1 MVSDISLR
9 ENKMIKIS
17 EQLRKYF
24 VTISIL
30 SIAFITITSNLS
42 INYFFSDYIRDSR
55 SRDDLKV
62 VQYVE
67 RVFSDYKE
75 LNSHSLMN
83 IMHYAF
89 SEDVVI
95 QIRDKNNN
103 ISWNS
108 STFGIM
114 YGMVDEYSSD
124 EGKFSFRSYP
134 LTYNNSQIG
143 TIDVGRP
150 KSIISNI
157 EDEKFL
163 ITINSIFAIAS
174 ILTLII
180 AFRSSNSIS
189 KKFLNPIYVIKENAK
204 LIEQGK
210 YKNLK
215 EVETNTVELYELS
228 ISVKELAERLNSQ
241 ESLRKRMTTDI
252 AHELRT
258 PLAAIRSHIEAFLD
272 GVWEPN
278 DEKLSVIHGEIIRLT
293 KLINELSELSIVEDD
308 EINLKLSNVDISST
322 LNNIIESYEPMFL
335 DKNINIDK
343 NIQNDVN
350 FMGDIDYLK
359 RIFVNIISNA
369 IKYTNENGSVSVSLE
384 QIKDKIK
391 IIVKDTGIGIPK
403 EDLKYIFERFYRSD
417 LSRNRHTGGTGIGL
431 TITKALVE
439 AHGGTI
445 KIDSE
450 VGKGTN
456 VIVEFNR

>member
-1 MVSDISLR
+1 
-9 ENKMIKIS
+9 MIKIS

-30 SIAFITITSNLS
+30 SIVFITITSNLS

-67 RVFSDYKE
+67 RVYSDYKE

-114 YGMVDEYSSD
+114 YGMVDEYSND
-124 EGKFSFRSYP
+124 EGNFSFRSYP
-134 LTYNNSQIG
+134 LAYNGVQIG

-163 ITINSIFAIAS
+163 ITINSIFAAAS

-180 AFRSSNSIS
+180 AIRSSTHIS
-189 KKFLNPIYVIKENAK
+189 NKFLNPIYTIKENAK

-210 YKNLK
+210 YKTLND
-215 EVETNTVELYELS
+215 VNTNTFELHELS
-228 ISVKELAERLNSQ
+228 VSVKELAERLNYQ

-258 PLAAIRSHIEAFLD
+258 PLAAIQSHIEAFMD

-278 DEKLSVIHGEIIRLT
+278 DERLSVIHGEIIRLT

-335 DKNINIDK
+335 DKNININK
-343 NIQNDVN
+343 NMQNDVN
-350 FMGDIDYLK
+350 LMGDMDYLK

-384 QIKDKIK
+384 QIKDKIR

-417 LSRNRHTGGTGIGL
+417 LSRNRQTGGTGIGL

>member
-1 MVSDISLR
+1 
-9 ENKMIKIS
+9 MIKIS

-30 SIAFITITSNLS
+30 SIAFITITSNIS

-67 RVFSDYKE
+67 RVYSDYKE

-95 QIRDKNNN
+95 QIRDKDNN

-114 YGMVDEYSSD
+114 YGMVDEYSND
-124 EGKFSFRSYP
+124 EGNFSFRSYP
-134 LTYNNSQIG
+134 LAYNGVQIG

-163 ITINSIFAIAS
+163 ITINSIFAAAS

-180 AFRSSNSIS
+180 AIRSSTHIS
-189 KKFLNPIYVIKENAK
+189 NKFLNPIYTIKENAK

-210 YKNLK
+210 YKTLND
-215 EVETNTVELYELS
+215 VNTNTFELHELS
-228 ISVKELAERLNSQ
+228 VSVKELAERLNNQ

-258 PLAAIRSHIEAFLD
+258 PLAAIQSHIEAFMD

-278 DEKLSVIHGEIIRLT
+278 DERLSVIHGEIIRLT
-293 KLINELSELSIVEDD
+293 KLINELSELSIVEED
-308 EINLKLSNVDISST
+308 EINLKLSTVDLSET
-322 LNNIIESYEPMFL
+322 LNEIMDSYEPMFL
-335 DKNINIDK
+335 DKNISVNK

-350 FMGDIDYLK
+350 LMGDMDYLK
-359 RIFVNIISNA
+359 RIFVNILSNS
-369 IKYTNENGSVSVSLE
+369 IKYTNEYGFVSVSLE
-384 QIKDKIK
+384 EIKDKIR

-403 EDLKYIFERFYRSD
+403 EDIKYIFERFYRSD
-417 LSRNRHTGGTGIGL
+417 LSRNRQTGGTGIGL

>member
-134 LTYNNSQIG
+134 FTYNNSQIG

-258 PLAAIRSHIEAFLD
+258 PLAAIQSHIEAFLD

-335 DKNINIDK
+335 DKNININK

-350 FMGDIDYLK
+350 FMGDMDYLK

-384 QIKDKIK
+384 QIKDKIR

>member
-1 MVSDISLR
+1 
-9 ENKMIKIS
+9 MIKIS

-24 VTISIL
+24 VMISIL
-30 SIAFITITSNLS
+30 SIAFITISSNIG

-67 RVFSDYKE
+67 RVYSDYEE

-89 SEDVVI
+89 SEDVII

-108 STFGIM
+108 SSYGTL
-114 YGMVDEYSSD
+114 YGMVDEYGNN
-124 EGKFSFRSYP
+124 EANFSFRSYP
-134 LTYNNSQIG
+134 FIYNESEIG

-157 EDEKFL
+157 EDEKF
-163 ITINSIFAIAS
+163 IVTINSIFALAS
-174 ILTLII
+174 VLTFIF
-180 AFRSSNSIS
+180 AVRSSTRIS
-189 KKFLNPIYVIKENAK
+189 KKFLNPIYAIKENAK

-210 YKNLK
+210 YKSLNDIN
-215 EVETNTVELYELS
+215 TNTFELYELS
-228 ISVKELAERLNSQ
+228 VSVKELAERLNYQ
-241 ESLRKRMTTDI
+241 EHLRKRMTTDI

-258 PLAAIRSHIEAFLD
+258 PIAAIQSHIEAFMD

-278 DEKLSVIHGEIIRLT
+278 DERLSVIHGEIIRLT
-293 KLINELSELSIVEDD
+293 KLIDELSELSIVEDD
-308 EINLKLSNVDISST
+308 EINLKLSTINLSVVLNDI
-322 LNNIIESYEPMFL
+322 IDSYEPMFL
-335 DKNINIDK
+335 DKNINLNK
-343 NIQNDVN
+343 KIQNEVYM
-350 FMGDIDYLK
+350 MGDMDYLK
-359 RIFVNIISNA
+359 RIFVNILSNA
-369 IKYTNENGSVSVSLE
+369 IKYTNENGSASIFLE
-384 QIKDKIK
+384 KIKDKIR
-391 IIVKDTGIGIPK
+391 ITVNDTGIGIPK

-417 LSRNRHTGGTGIGL
+417 LSRNRQTGGTGIGL

-439 AHGGTI
+439 AHEGTI

-450 VGKGTN
+450 VGKGTS
-456 VIVEFNR
+456 VIIEFNR

>member
-1 MVSDISLR
+1 MGLVINLK
-9 ENKMIKIS
+9 ENNMIKIS

-24 VTISIL
+24 VTISII
-30 SIAFITITSNLS
+30 SIAFITVTSNIG
-42 INYFFSDYIRDSR
+42 INYFFSDYIRNSR

-67 RVFSDYKE
+67 RVYKDYEE

-89 SEDVVI
+89 SEDVII

-108 STFGIM
+108 SAFGTS
-114 YGMVDEYSSD
+114 YGMIDEYSND
-124 EGKFSFRSYP
+124 EGNFSFRSYP
-134 LTYNNSQIG
+134 FIYNESEIG

-157 EDEKFL
+157 EDEKFI
-163 ITINSIFAIAS
+163 ITINSIFALAS
-174 ILTLII
+174 VLTFIL
-180 AFRSSNSIS
+180 AVRSSIHIS
-189 KKFLNPIYVIKENAK
+189 KKFLNPIYAIKENAK

-210 YKNLK
+210 YKSLNDIN
-215 EVETNTVELYELS
+215 TNTFELNELS
-228 ISVKELAERLNSQ
+228 VSVKELAERLNYQ
-241 ESLRKRMTTDI
+241 EHLRKRMTTDI

-258 PLAAIRSHIEAFLD
+258 PLAAIQSHIEAFMD

-278 DEKLSVIHGEIIRLT
+278 DERLSVIHGEIIRLT

-308 EINLKLSNVDISST
+308 EINLKLSTVNLSEILSNTIDSC
-322 LNNIIESYEPMFL
+322 EPMFFE
-335 DKNINIDK
+335 KNINVNK
-343 NIQNDVN
+343 KIQNDVYM
-350 FMGDIDYLK
+350 MGDADYLK
-359 RIFVNIISNA
+359 RIFVNILSNA
-369 IKYTNENGSVSVSLE
+369 IKYTNENGSVSINLE
-384 QIKDKIK
+384 KLKEKIK
-391 IIVKDTGIGIPK
+391 ITVKDTGIGIPK

-417 LSRNRHTGGTGIGL
+417 LSRNRQTGGTGIGL

-439 AHGGTI
+439 AHEGTI

-450 VGKGTN
+450 VGKGTS
-456 VIVEFNR
+456 VIIEF

>member
-1 MVSDISLR
+1 
-9 ENKMIKIS
+9 MIKIS

-24 VTISIL
+24 VMISIL
-30 SIAFITITSNLS
+30 SIAFITISSNIG

-67 RVFSDYKE
+67 RVYSDYEE

-89 SEDVVI
+89 SEDVII

-108 STFGIM
+108 SSYGTL
-114 YGMVDEYSSD
+114 YGMVDEYGNN
-124 EGKFSFRSYP
+124 EANFSFRSYP
-134 LTYNNSQIG
+134 FIYNESEIG

-157 EDEKFL
+157 EDEKF
-163 ITINSIFAIAS
+163 IVTINSIFALAS
-174 ILTLII
+174 VLTFIF
-180 AFRSSNSIS
+180 AVRSSTRIS
-189 KKFLNPIYVIKENAK
+189 KKFLNPIYAIKENAK

-210 YKNLK
+210 YKSLNDIN
-215 EVETNTVELYELS
+215 TNTFELYELS
-228 ISVKELAERLNSQ
+228 VSVKELAERLNYQ
-241 ESLRKRMTTDI
+241 EHLRKRMTTDI

-258 PLAAIRSHIEAFLD
+258 PLAAIQSHIEAFMD

-278 DEKLSVIHGEIIRLT
+278 DERLSVIHGEIIRLT
-293 KLINELSELSIVEDD
+293 KLIDELSELSIVEDD
-308 EINLKLSNVDISST
+308 EINLKLSTINLSVVLNDI
-322 LNNIIESYEPMFL
+322 IDSYEPMFL
-335 DKNINIDK
+335 DKNINLNK
-343 NIQNDVN
+343 KIQNEVYM
-350 FMGDIDYLK
+350 MGDMDYLK
-359 RIFVNIISNA
+359 RIFVNILSNA
-369 IKYTNENGSVSVSLE
+369 IKYTNENGSASIFLE
-384 QIKDKIK
+384 KIKDKIR
-391 IIVKDTGIGIPK
+391 ITVNDTGIGIPK

-417 LSRNRHTGGTGIGL
+417 LSRNRQTGGTGIGL

-439 AHGGTI
+439 AHEGTI

-450 VGKGTN
+450 VGKGTS
-456 VIVEFNR
+456 VIIEFNR

>member
-1 MVSDISLR
+1 MVWDISLK
-9 ENKMIKIS
+9 ENKMIKIN

-30 SIAFITITSNLS
+30 SIAFITITSNIS
-42 INYFFSDYIRDSR
+42 INYFFSGYIRDSR
-55 SRDDLKV
+55 KRDDLKV
-62 VQYVE
+62 VEYVE
-67 RVFSDYKE
+67 SVYSDYEE
-75 LNSHSLMN
+75 LNSQSLMN

-89 SEDVVI
+89 SEDVII

-108 STFGIM
+108 SKFGIM
-114 YGMVDEYSSD
+114 YGMIDEYSND
-124 EGKFSFRSYP
+124 EENFLFRSYP
-134 LTYNNSQIG
+134 FRYNESQVG

-157 EDEKFL
+157 EDEKF
-163 ITINSIFAIAS
+163 IIIINSIFVAAS

-180 AFRSSNSIS
+180 AIRSSTQIS
-189 KKFLNPIYVIKENAK
+189 KKFLNPIFKIKENAK

-210 YKNLK
+210 YKILND
-215 EVETNTVELYELS
+215 VHTNTFELHELS
-228 ISVKELAERLNSQ
+228 VSVQELAERLNYQ

-258 PLAAIRSHIEAFLD
+258 PLAAIQSHIEAFID

-278 DEKLSVIHGEIIRLT
+278 DERLSVIHGEIIRLT
-293 KLINELSELSIVEDD
+293 KLINELSELSIVEEN
-308 EINLKLSNVDISST
+308 EINLKLSKVDISAT
-322 LNNIIESYEPMFL
+322 LNDIMDSYEPMFL
-335 DKNINIDK
+335 DKNISLNK
-343 NIQNDVN
+343 NIQNDIN
-350 FMGDIDYLK
+350 MMGDIDYLK
-359 RIFVNIISNA
+359 RIFVNILSNS

-384 QIKDKIK
+384 QINDKIR

-403 EDLKYIFERFYRSD
+403 EDLKFIFERFYRSD
-417 LSRNRHTGGTGIGL
+417 ISRNRHTGGTGIGL

-439 AHGGTI
+439 AHEGTI

-450 VGKGTN
+450 VGKGSR
-456 VIVEFNR
+456 VIIEFNK

>member
-1 MVSDISLR
+1 
-9 ENKMIKIS
+9 MIKIS

-30 SIAFITITSNLS
+30 SIAFITITSNIS

-67 RVFSDYKE
+67 RIYSDYEE

-83 IMHYAF
+83 IMHYAY

-95 QIRDKNNN
+95 QIRDKNDV

-108 STFGIM
+108 SAFGTL
-114 YGMVDEYSSD
+114 YGMIDEYSND
-124 EGKFSFRSYP
+124 EGNFSFRSYP
-134 LTYNNSQIG
+134 FTYNDSEIG

-150 KSIISNI
+150 KSIITNI

-163 ITINSIFAIAS
+163 IAINSIFAAAS
-174 ILTLII
+174 VLTLII
-180 AFRSSNSIS
+180 AIRSSTHIS
-189 KKFLNPIYVIKENAK
+189 KKFLNPIYAIKENAK

-210 YKNLK
+210 YKTLNDIN
-215 EVETNTVELYELS
+215 TNTFELNELS
-228 ISVKELAERLNSQ
+228 VSVKELAERLNHQ
-241 ESLRKRMTTDI
+241 EHLRKRMTTDI

-258 PLAAIRSHIEAFLD
+258 PLAAIQSHIEAFMD

-278 DEKLSVIHGEIIRLT
+278 DERLSVIHGEIIRLT

-308 EINLKLSNVDISST
+308 EINLKLSTIDLSNILNDIV
-322 LNNIIESYEPMFL
+322 NSYEPMFL
-335 DKNINIDK
+335 EKNIGVNLKIQK
-343 NIQNDVN
+343 NVN
-350 FMGDIDYLK
+350 MMGDMDYLK
-359 RIFVNIISNA
+359 RIFVNILSNA
-369 IKYTNENGSVSVSLE
+369 IKYTNQNGTVSISLE
-384 QIKDKIK
+384 QIKDKIR
-391 IIVKDTGIGIPK
+391 IIVQDTGIGIPK

-417 LSRNRHTGGTGIGL
+417 LSRNRQTGGTGIGL

-439 AHGGTI
+439 AHEGTI
-445 KIDSE
+445 KINSE
-450 VGKGTN
+450 VGKGTS
-456 VIVEFNR
+456 VIMEFNS

>member
-1 MVSDISLR
+1 
-9 ENKMIKIS
+9 MIKIS

-258 PLAAIRSHIEAFLD
+258 PLAAIQSHIEAFLD

-359 RIFVNIISNA
+359 RIFVNILSNA

-384 QIKDKIK
+384 QIKDKIR

-417 LSRNRHTGGTGIGL
+417 LSRNRQTGGTGIGL
-431 TITKALVE
+431 TITKALIE

-450 VGKGTN
+450 VGRGTN
-456 VIVEFNR
+456 VIVEFNI

>member
-1 MVSDISLR
+1 
-9 ENKMIKIS
+9 MIKIS

-24 VTISIL
+24 VIISIL
-30 SIAFITITSNLS
+30 SIAFITITSNIS

-67 RVFSDYKE
+67 RVYSDYKE

-258 PLAAIRSHIEAFLD
+258 PLAAIQSHIEAFLD

-293 KLINELSELSIVEDD
+293 KL
-308 EINLKLSNVDISST
+308 
-322 LNNIIESYEPMFL
+322 MFL
-335 DKNINIDK
+335 
-343 NIQNDVN
+343 
-350 FMGDIDYLK
+350 LL
-359 RIFVNIISNA
+359 
-369 IKYTNENGSVSVSLE
+369 NG
-384 QIKDKIK
+384 
-391 IIVKDTGIGIPK
+391 
-403 EDLKYIFERFYRSD
+403 F
-417 LSRNRHTGGTGIGL
+417 
-431 TITKALVE
+431 
-439 AHGGTI
+439 
-445 KIDSE
+445 
-450 VGKGTN
+450 
-456 VIVEFNR
+456 

>member
-1 MVSDISLR
+1 
-9 ENKMIKIS
+9 
-17 EQLRKYF
+17 
-24 VTISIL
+24 
-30 SIAFITITSNLS
+30 
-42 INYFFSDYIRDSR
+42 
-55 SRDDLKV
+55 
-62 VQYVE
+62 
-67 RVFSDYKE
+67 
-75 LNSHSLMN
+75 
-83 IMHYAF
+83 
-89 SEDVVI
+89 
-95 QIRDKNNN
+95 
-103 ISWNS
+103 
-108 STFGIM
+108 M
-114 YGMVDEYSSD
+114 YGMVDEYSND
-124 EGKFSFRSYP
+124 EGNFSFRSYP
-134 LTYNNSQIG
+134 LAYNGVQIG

-163 ITINSIFAIAS
+163 ITINSIFAAAS

-180 AFRSSNSIS
+180 AIRSSTHIS
-189 KKFLNPIYVIKENAK
+189 NKFLNPIYTIKENAK

-210 YKNLK
+210 YKTLND
-215 EVETNTVELYELS
+215 VNTNTFELHELS
-228 ISVKELAERLNSQ
+228 VSVKELAERLNYQ

-252 AHELRT
+252 DHELRT
-258 PLAAIRSHIEAFLD
+258 PLAAIQSHIEAFMD

-278 DEKLSVIHGEIIRLT
+278 DERLSVIHGEIIRLT

-335 DKNINIDK
+335 DKNININK
-343 NIQNDVN
+343 NMQNDVN
-350 FMGDIDYLK
+350 LMGDMDYLK

-384 QIKDKIK
+384 QIKDKIR

-417 LSRNRHTGGTGIGL
+417 LSRN
-431 TITKALVE
+431 
-439 AHGGTI
+439 GGTI

>member
-1 MVSDISLR
+1 
-9 ENKMIKIS
+9 MIKIS
-17 EQLRKYF
+17 DQLRKYF

-30 SIAFITITSNLS
+30 SIAFITITTNLS

-55 SRDDLKV
+55 SRDDVKV

-67 RVFSDYKE
+67 QVYSNYEEF
-75 LNSHSLMN
+75 NSESLMI

-95 QIRDKNNN
+95 QIRDRDNN

-108 STFGIM
+108 STFGID
-114 YGMVDEYSSD
+114 YGITDEYINNESN
-124 EGKFSFRSYP
+124 FSFRNY
-134 LTYNNSQIG
+134 LFMYNGENIG
-143 TIDVGRP
+143 SIDVGRP

-163 ITINSIFAIAS
+163 ITINSIFGIAS
-174 ILTLII
+174 LLTLII

-210 YKNLK
+210 YKKLN
-215 EVETNTVELYELS
+215 EVETNTFELHELS
-228 ISVKELAERLNSQ
+228 VSVKELAERLNYQ
-241 ESLRKRMTTDI
+241 EALKRRMTTDI

-258 PLAAIRSHIEAFLD
+258 PLAAIQSHIEAFMD

-278 DEKLSVIHGEIIRLT
+278 DERLAVIHGEILRLT
-293 KLINELSELSIVEDD
+293 HLIKELSELSIVEDD
-308 EINLKLSNVDISST
+308 EIKLYADNVDLSVT
-322 LNNIIESYEPMFL
+322 LNDITDSYEPMFIE
-335 DKNINIDK
+335 KNIKLNK
-343 NIQNDVN
+343 NIQDNIVIV
-350 FMGDIDYLK
+350 GDIDYLK
-359 RIFVNIISNA
+359 RIFANILSNA
-369 IKYTNENGSVSVSLE
+369 YKYTNENGTVNVSLS
-384 QIKDKIK
+384 QINDKIK
-391 IIVKDTGIGIPK
+391 ISVSDTGIGIPK
-403 EDLKYIFERFYRSD
+403 EDLKHIFERFYRSD
-417 LSRNRHTGGTGIGL
+417 LSRARETGGTGIGL

-450 VGKGTN
+450 VGKGTD
-456 VIVEFNR
+456 VIIELNKLK

>member
-1 MVSDISLR
+1 MGLDISLK
-9 ENKMIKIS
+9 ENNMIKIS

-24 VTISIL
+24 VMISIL
-30 SIAFITITSNLS
+30 SIAFITISSNIG

-67 RVFSDYKE
+67 RVYSDYEE

-89 SEDVVI
+89 SEDVII

-108 STFGIM
+108 SSYGTL
-114 YGMVDEYSSD
+114 YGMVDEYGNN
-124 EGKFSFRSYP
+124 EANFSFRSYP
-134 LTYNNSQIG
+134 FIYNESEIG

-157 EDEKFL
+157 EDEKF
-163 ITINSIFAIAS
+163 IVTINSIFALAS
-174 ILTLII
+174 VLTFIF
-180 AFRSSNSIS
+180 AVRSSTRIS
-189 KKFLNPIYVIKENAK
+189 KKFLNPIYAIKENAK

-210 YKNLK
+210 YKSLNDIN
-215 EVETNTVELYELS
+215 TNTFELYELS
-228 ISVKELAERLNSQ
+228 VSVKELAERLNYQ
-241 ESLRKRMTTDI
+241 EHLRKRMTTDI

-258 PLAAIRSHIEAFLD
+258 PLAAIQSHIEAFMD

-278 DEKLSVIHGEIIRLT
+278 DERLSVIHGEIIRLT
-293 KLINELSELSIVEDD
+293 KLIDELSELSIVEDD
-308 EINLKLSNVDISST
+308 EINLKLSTINLSVVLNDI
-322 LNNIIESYEPMFL
+322 IDSYEPMFL
-335 DKNINIDK
+335 DKNINLNK
-343 NIQNDVN
+343 KIQNEVYM
-350 FMGDIDYLK
+350 MGDMDYLK
-359 RIFVNIISNA
+359 RIFVNILSNA
-369 IKYTNENGSVSVSLE
+369 IKYTNENGSASIFLE
-384 QIKDKIK
+384 KIKDKIR
-391 IIVKDTGIGIPK
+391 ITVNDTGIGIPK

-417 LSRNRHTGGTGIGL
+417 LSRNRQTGGTGIGL

-439 AHGGTI
+439 AHEGTI

-450 VGKGTN
+450 VGKGTS
-456 VIVEFNR
+456 VIIEFNR

>member
-1 MVSDISLR
+1 MGLDISLK
-9 ENKMIKIS
+9 ENNMIKIS

-24 VTISIL
+24 VIISIL
-30 SIAFITITSNLS
+30 SIAFITISSNIG

-67 RVFSDYKE
+67 RVYSDYEE

-89 SEDVVI
+89 SEDVII

-108 STFGIM
+108 SSYGTL
-114 YGMVDEYSSD
+114 YGMVDEYGNN
-124 EGKFSFRSYP
+124 EANFSFRSYP
-134 LTYNNSQIG
+134 FIYNESEIG

-157 EDEKFL
+157 EDEKF
-163 ITINSIFAIAS
+163 IVTINSIFALAS
-174 ILTLII
+174 VLTFIF
-180 AFRSSNSIS
+180 AVRSSTRIS
-189 KKFLNPIYVIKENAK
+189 KKFLNPIYAIKENAK

-210 YKNLK
+210 YKSLNDIN
-215 EVETNTVELYELS
+215 TNTFELYELS
-228 ISVKELAERLNSQ
+228 VSVKELAERLNYQ
-241 ESLRKRMTTDI
+241 EHLRKRMTTDI

-258 PLAAIRSHIEAFLD
+258 PLAAIQSHIEAFMD

-278 DEKLSVIHGEIIRLT
+278 DERLSVIHGEIIRLT
-293 KLINELSELSIVEDD
+293 KLIDELSELSIVEDD
-308 EINLKLSNVDISST
+308 EINLKLSTVNLSEILSNTIDSC
-322 LNNIIESYEPMFL
+322 EPMFFE
-335 DKNINIDK
+335 KNIN
-343 NIQNDVN
+343 VN
-350 FMGDIDYLK
+350 KKILNNVYMMGDTDYLK
-359 RIFVNIISNA
+359 RIFVNILSNA
-369 IKYTNENGSVSVSLE
+369 IKYTNENGSASIFLE
-384 QIKDKIK
+384 KIKDKIR
-391 IIVKDTGIGIPK
+391 ITVNDTGIGIPK

-417 LSRNRHTGGTGIGL
+417 LSRNRQTGGTGIGL

-439 AHGGTI
+439 AHEGTI

-450 VGKGTN
+450 VGKGTS
-456 VIVEFNR
+456 VIIEFNR

>member
-1 MVSDISLR
+1 LK
-9 ENKMIKIS
+9 ENEMIKIS

-24 VTISIL
+24 VTITIL
-30 SIAFITITSNLS
+30 SIAFITITSNIS

-67 RVFSDYKE
+67 RVFIEYNE
-75 LNSHSLMN
+75 LNPHSLMN

-95 QIRDKNNN
+95 QINDNNNN

-108 STFGIM
+108 SAFGIM
-114 YGMVDEYSSD
+114 YGMVDEYSND
-124 EGKFSFRSYP
+124 QGKFSFKSYP

-143 TIDVGRP
+143 IIDIGRP

-163 ITINSIFAIAS
+163 ITINSIFAVAS

-180 AFRSSNSIS
+180 AIRSSSRIS
-189 KKFLNPIYVIKENAK
+189 KKFLYPIYAIKENAK

-210 YKNLK
+210 YRTLND
-215 EVETNTVELYELS
+215 VSTNTFELYELS
-228 ISVKELAERLNSQ
+228 VSVKELAERLNYQ

-258 PLAAIRSHIEAFLD
+258 PLAAIQSHIEAFMD
-272 GVWEPN
+272 GVWEPS
-278 DEKLSVIHGEIIRLT
+278 DEKLSVIHGEIMRLT

-308 EINLKLSNVDISST
+308 EINLKLSAVDLSST
-322 LNNIIESYEPMFL
+322 LYDIMDSYEPMFL
-335 DKNINIDK
+335 DKNISVNK
-343 NIQNDVN
+343 NIHNDVCM
-350 FMGDIDYLK
+350 MGDVDYLK
-359 RIFVNIISNA
+359 RIFINIISNT
-369 IKYTNENGSVSVSLE
+369 IKYTNEKGLVNVTLE
-384 QIKDKIK
+384 QVNNKIR
-391 IIVKDTGIGIPK
+391 ITVKDTGIGIPK

-417 LSRNRHTGGTGIGL
+417 LSRSRQTGGTGIGL

-439 AHGGTI
+439 AHEGTI
-445 KIDSE
+445 TIDSE
-450 VGKGTN
+450 VGKGAI
-456 VIVEFNR
+456 VIIEFNRK

>member
-1 MVSDISLR
+1 
-9 ENKMIKIS
+9 MIKIS

-24 VTISIL
+24 VIISIL
-30 SIAFITITSNLS
+30 SIAFITISSNIG

-67 RVFSDYKE
+67 RVYSDYEE

-89 SEDVVI
+89 SEDVII

-108 STFGIM
+108 SSYGTL
-114 YGMVDEYSSD
+114 YGMVDEYGNN
-124 EGKFSFRSYP
+124 EANFSFRSYP
-134 LTYNNSQIG
+134 FIYNESEIG

-157 EDEKFL
+157 EDEKF
-163 ITINSIFAIAS
+163 IVTINSIFALAS
-174 ILTLII
+174 VLTFIF
-180 AFRSSNSIS
+180 AVRSSTRIS
-189 KKFLNPIYVIKENAK
+189 KKFLNPIYAIKENAK

-210 YKNLK
+210 YKSLNDIN
-215 EVETNTVELYELS
+215 TNTFELFELS
-228 ISVKELAERLNSQ
+228 VSVKELAERLNYQ
-241 ESLRKRMTTDI
+241 EHLRKRMTTDI

-258 PLAAIRSHIEAFLD
+258 PLAAIQSHIEAFMD

-278 DEKLSVIHGEIIRLT
+278 DERLSVIHGEIIRLT
-293 KLINELSELSIVEDD
+293 KLIDELSELSIVEDD
-308 EINLKLSNVDISST
+308 EINLKLSTINLSVV
-322 LNNIIESYEPMFL
+322 LNNIIDSYEPMFL
-335 DKNINIDK
+335 DKNINLNK
-343 NIQNDVN
+343 KIQNEVYM
-350 FMGDIDYLK
+350 MGDMDYLK
-359 RIFVNIISNA
+359 RIFVNILSNA
-369 IKYTNENGSVSVSLE
+369 IKYTNENGSASIFLE
-384 QIKDKIK
+384 KIKDKIR
-391 IIVKDTGIGIPK
+391 ITVNDTGIGIPK

-417 LSRNRHTGGTGIGL
+417 LSRNRQTGGTGIGL

-439 AHGGTI
+439 AHEGTI

-450 VGKGTN
+450 VGKGTS
-456 VIVEFNR
+456 VIIEFNR

>member
-1 MVSDISLR
+1 
-9 ENKMIKIS
+9 MIKIS

-24 VTISIL
+24 VIISIL
-30 SIAFITITSNLS
+30 SIAFITISSNIG

-67 RVFSDYKE
+67 RVYSDYEE

-89 SEDVVI
+89 SEDVII

-108 STFGIM
+108 SSYGTL
-114 YGMVDEYSSD
+114 YGMVDEYGNN
-124 EGKFSFRSYP
+124 EANFSFRSYP
-134 LTYNNSQIG
+134 FIYNESEIG

-157 EDEKFL
+157 EDEKF
-163 ITINSIFAIAS
+163 IVTINSIFALAS
-174 ILTLII
+174 VLTFIF
-180 AFRSSNSIS
+180 AVRSSTRIS
-189 KKFLNPIYVIKENAK
+189 KKFLNPIYAIKENAK

-210 YKNLK
+210 YKSLNDIN
-215 EVETNTVELYELS
+215 TNTFELYELS
-228 ISVKELAERLNSQ
+228 VSVKELAERLNYQ
-241 ESLRKRMTTDI
+241 EHLRKRMTTDI

-258 PLAAIRSHIEAFLD
+258 PLAAIQSHIEAFMD

-278 DEKLSVIHGEIIRLT
+278 DERLSVIHGEIIRLT
-293 KLINELSELSIVEDD
+293 KLIDELSELSIVEDD
-308 EINLKLSNVDISST
+308 EINLKLSTINLSVV
-322 LNNIIESYEPMFL
+322 LNNIIDSYEPMFL
-335 DKNINIDK
+335 DKNINLNK
-343 NIQNDVN
+343 KIQNEVYM
-350 FMGDIDYLK
+350 MGDMDYLK
-359 RIFVNIISNA
+359 RIFVNILSNA
-369 IKYTNENGSVSVSLE
+369 IKYTNENGSASIFLE
-384 QIKDKIK
+384 KIKDKIR
-391 IIVKDTGIGIPK
+391 ITVNDTGIGIPK

-417 LSRNRHTGGTGIGL
+417 LSRNRQTGGTGIGL

-439 AHGGTI
+439 AHEGTI

-450 VGKGTN
+450 VGKGTS
-456 VIVEFNR
+456 VIIEFNR

>member
-30 SIAFITITSNLS
+30 SIVFITITSNLS

-67 RVFSDYKE
+67 RVYSDYKE

-114 YGMVDEYSSD
+114 YGMVDEYSND
-124 EGKFSFRSYP
+124 EGNFSFRSYP
-134 LTYNNSQIG
+134 LAYNGVQIG

-163 ITINSIFAIAS
+163 ITINSIFAAAS

-180 AFRSSNSIS
+180 AIRSSTHIS
-189 KKFLNPIYVIKENAK
+189 NKFLNPIYTIKENAK

-210 YKNLK
+210 YKTLND
-215 EVETNTVELYELS
+215 VNTNTFELHELS
-228 ISVKELAERLNSQ
+228 VSVKELAERLNYQ

-258 PLAAIRSHIEAFLD
+258 PLAAIQSHIEAFMD

-278 DEKLSVIHGEIIRLT
+278 DERLSVIHGEIIRLT

-335 DKNINIDK
+335 DKNININK

-350 FMGDIDYLK
+350 LMGDMDYLK

-384 QIKDKIK
+384 QIKDKIR

-417 LSRNRHTGGTGIGL
+417 LSRNRQTGGTGIGL

>member
-1 MVSDISLR
+1 V
-9 ENKMIKIS
+9 NKMIKIS

-30 SIAFITITSNLS
+30 SIAFITITSNIS

-67 RVFSDYKE
+67 RVYSDYKE

-95 QIRDKNNN
+95 QIRDKDNN

-114 YGMVDEYSSD
+114 YGMVDEYSND
-124 EGKFSFRSYP
+124 EGNFSFRSYP
-134 LTYNNSQIG
+134 LAYNGVQIG

-163 ITINSIFAIAS
+163 ITINSIFAAAS

-180 AFRSSNSIS
+180 AIRSSTHIS
-189 KKFLNPIYVIKENAK
+189 NKFLNPIYTIKENAK

-210 YKNLK
+210 YKTLND
-215 EVETNTVELYELS
+215 VNTNTFELYELS
-228 ISVKELAERLNSQ
+228 VSVKELAERLNYQ

-258 PLAAIRSHIEAFLD
+258 PLAAIQSHIEAFMD

-278 DEKLSVIHGEIIRLT
+278 DERLSVIHGEIIRLT
-293 KLINELSELSIVEDD
+293 KLINELSELSIVEED
-308 EINLKLSNVDISST
+308 EINLKLSTVDLSET
-322 LNNIIESYEPMFL
+322 LNEIMDSYEPMFL
-335 DKNINIDK
+335 DKNININK

-350 FMGDIDYLK
+350 LMGDMDYLK
-359 RIFVNIISNA
+359 RIFVNILSNS
-369 IKYTNENGSVSVSLE
+369 IKYTNEYGSVSVSLE
-384 QIKDKIK
+384 QIKDKIR

-417 LSRNRHTGGTGIGL
+417 LSRNRQTGGTGIGL

>member
-1 MVSDISLR
+1 
-9 ENKMIKIS
+9 MIKIN

-24 VTISIL
+24 VAISIL
-30 SIAFITITSNLS
+30 SIVFITITSNIS

-55 SRDDLKV
+55 SRDDVKV

-67 RVFSDYKE
+67 RVYSDYEE

-89 SEDVVI
+89 SEDVII
-95 QIRDKNNN
+95 QIKDKSNN

-114 YGMVDEYSSD
+114 YGMIDEYSNDKSN
-124 EGKFSFRSYP
+124 FLFRSYP
-134 LTYNNSQIG
+134 FIYNGAEVG

-163 ITINSIFAIAS
+163 IAINSIFAIAS

-180 AFRSSNSIS
+180 SSRSSASIS
-189 KKFLNPIYVIKENAK
+189 KKFLNPIYIIKENAK

-210 YKNLK
+210 YKKLSN
-215 EVETNTVELYELS
+215 VETNTLELHELS
-228 ISVKELAERLNSQ
+228 VSVKELAERLSYQ
-241 ESLRKRMTTDI
+241 EDLKKRMTTDI

-258 PLAAIRSHIEAFLD
+258 PLSAIQSHIEAFMD
-272 GVWEPN
+272 GVWEPD
-278 DEKLSVIHGEIIRLT
+278 DERLSVIHGEIIRLT
-293 KLINELSELSIVEDD
+293 KLINELSELSIVEKD
-308 EINLKLSNVDISST
+308 EINLKLSTIDLSAT
-322 LNNIIESYEPMFL
+322 LNNIIDSYEPML
-335 DKNINIDK
+335 LGKGIKVNT

-350 FMGDIDYLK
+350 MMGDMDYLK
-359 RIFVNIISNA
+359 RIFINILSNA
-369 IKYTNENGSVSVSLE
+369 IKYTNENGTVSVSLE
-384 QIKDKIK
+384 QVKDKIR
-391 IIVKDTGIGIPK
+391 IMVTDTGIGIPK

-417 LSRNRHTGGTGIGL
+417 LSRNRETGGTGIGL

-445 KIDSE
+445 KIESE
-450 VGKGTN
+450 VGSGTN
-456 VIVEFNR
+456 VIVEFNL